1 MENKTQP
8 LISLLIRYLGVG
20 FIATGIHYAVFLVLV
35 TTELATPLLASICG
49 GMVGAIASFIGNR
62 ALCFVSDGSRKF
74 QPVRFALVA
83 LATNFGNGVGMWF
96 LIMSNLS
103 PLISQ
108 LVVTLSLTALGFIA
122 HRFWTFNHADITSLS
137 RAP

>member
-1 MENKTQP
+1 MKKNRPSVIT
-8 LISLLIRYLGVG
+8 LLFRYLGVG
-20 FIATGIHYAVFLVLV
+20 LIATSAHYAVFLTLV
-35 TTELATPLLASICG
+35 TTAFVTPLLASISG
-49 GMVGAIASFIGNR
+49 GMVGAIASYFGNR
-62 ALCFVSDGSRKF
+62 ALCFVADGSRKF

-96 LIMSNLS
+96 LIKSNLS

-108 LVVTLSLTALGFIA
+108 LLVTVTLTGLGFIA
-122 HRFWTFNHADITSLS
+122 HRFWTFNHADITSFS

>member
-1 MENKTQP
+1 MKKNRPSVIT
-8 LISLLIRYLGVG
+8 LLFRYLGVG
-20 FIATGIHYAVFLVLV
+20 LIATSAHYAVFLTLV
-35 TTELATPLLASICG
+35 TTAFVTPLLASTSG
-49 GMVGAIASFIGNR
+49 GMVGAIASYFGNR
-62 ALCFVSDGSRKF
+62 ALCFVADGSRKF

-96 LIMSNLS
+96 LIKSNLS

-108 LVVTLSLTALGFIA
+108 LLVTVTLTGLGFIA
-122 HRFWTFNHADITSLS
+122 HRFWTFNHADITSFS